1 MALFTS
7 SPNGKFEITAFS
19 QTPSVISYGDT
30 VTWSITIKNKCGYT
44 INGLALE
51 AYMGYKNAITDAQAQ
66 LDSSLAND
74 YIRGYSVQFSFYGSG
89 LNTASISWPNNTERT
104 FTVSRAFDGGE
115 NYYTSSVSSV
125 GTINLAEPD
134 LTGRLLQNAPA
145 LTAYTNTIYVYYDY
159 VSGKTQY
166 NGNEEAF
173 QGDITNGYSQN
184 LIVFS
189 HTWLPT
195 ASLSLQRGLAD
206 GTPSD
211 EGERLLL
218 TAQLGKSQYADV
230 SGMACRLYYASGA
243 APTTASSY
251 VDLTASIA
259 ALLAGVTDDVSL
271 VTQTFSNGND
281 WYFLLWFGDAYE
293 SASASASV
301 SRAFAN
307 LHLSGASTGGAAFG
321 RFSSSTEGNPKLES
335 EYPAHFYGGIA
346 TDCYEPGDTFEIGAT
361 NLIMPGIISSSTTTI
376 WFTLYTDK
384 SLANITSIS
393 CTKLHGAIRS
403 SSGYINSYS
412 TNAGVMNYAATSG
425 YTVTASK
432 VSNYAVCI
440 VLTKSSAFTN
450 VSNNTPVA
458 FMCNQG
464 ITLAF
469 S

>member
-1 MALFTS
+1 MAQNSYL
-7 SPNGKFEITAFS
+7 GHIQITALSFA
-19 QTPSVISYGDT
+19 PSAIAVGEST
-30 VTWSITIKNKCGYT
+30 QMTITLKNTSGR
-44 INGLALE
+44 AL
-51 AYMGYKNAITDAQAQ
+51 
-66 LDSSLAND
+66 
-74 YIRGYSVQFSFYGSG
+74 SG
-89 LNTASISWPNNTERT
+89 LSATLNAFYRTAAVDALGRNYGAFFRGGALNIDSKYSGFGGVSWANNATMTITQTLT
-104 FTVSRAFDGGE
+104 FV
-115 NYYTSSVSSV
+115 
-125 GTINLAEPD
+125 PD
-134 LTGRLLQNAPA
+134 DETYGAIDDSGRLV
-145 LTAYTNTIYVYYDY
+145 LTAESDGRTVGYLVNPSTGQYDDALIGSAVGLNIQWY
-159 VSGKTQY
+159 SSTYGNDVFLDISGGY
-166 NGNEEAF
+166 G
-173 QGDITNGYSQN
+173 GD
-184 LIVFS
+184 LVLLS
-189 HTWLPT
+189 HRWSPA

-251 VDLTASIA
+251 VDLTSSIA

-271 VTQTFSNGND
+271 VTQTFANGQD

-464 ITLAF
+464 NTLAF